1 MRRYVVGA
9 ICLGLLV
16 TCLAFSQNAQLA
28 GIVTDASGALVP
40 GVTIT
45 ATNTETGVVTTTITN
60 ESGAYAFPSL
70 QPGKAYKLSASLP
83 GFQTKIVTNLE
94 LASSV
99 RQNFELQV
107 SGAQTLVEVSADN
120 TSLAVSTNSATV
132 GDVLPEKKVSDL
144 PLVGNNVLSLLT
156 VLPGVR
162 ISAGGAQLNTIGGL
176 GMNTMNVTRD
186 GLTSND
192 TRFGAEGDLSANTT
206 LPNFGGLGAM
216 SPTTINPDLVGEVR
230 LILSPVDAELGRG
243 NSQIQIQTRS
253 GTNKYSGAAVW
264 NIQNSALNANT
275 WSNNRATD
283 PRTGAW
289 APITPDWR
297 NVNQYTVSYGG
308 PIVRNKTF
316 FFALWDQNISK
327 LRSTQNLRVLTPEAR
342 NGIVRFWEGWA
353 NDSSNPINNNQ
364 TPTAAANPTV
374 ASVDVFG
381 KPLMPQF
388 WPDGSAYNGRL
399 VCFSVFGTTTV
410 SGAPFA
416 AGTNTSL
423 CPSGVDSAG
432 RAYTALAMTP
442 PNGAGFWDPKRPVS
456 FNQAGYFA
464 KILNTIPLPNDF
476 DHDTGDGLVTANY
489 RYTLSRNI
497 GDPTFYNET
506 LVGND
511 PYSNRKQLNIKIDQ
525 NFKSH
530 RISGGWTYQMDDNVV
545 FRGDL
550 PNGLEG
556 VSSRRPNVLTVGV
569 TSTLSPNMLNE
580 AHFGVNINKGQQNPP
595 WTSTDD
601 QIRNAAQQF
610 LGEGGVRPGTAN
622 KYPVIVRP
630 QLGIGLAG
638 TQVNDD
644 QSLNFDNFNMATRLN
659 NGTIAPNSFNDPL
672 YQVTDTISWTQGK
685 HVFKFGG
692 DYRAPHTS
700 GYAFQPYVTAA
711 YGNLGG
717 AATASPLASETA
729 GTGTPSLGA
738 TTVTVP
744 AGQTYASLWAATA
757 TNTQAFNFRQNS
769 RTIAA
774 NLAYL
779 LTDSIGTLN
788 TPYWISSANDAAQGI
803 AGWQDVTTQTN
814 RIRNSASSD
823 YAFFVKDDYKIR
835 PSLTLNL
842 GLRYEYYAPPYLEDG
857 LTSAL
862 IGLGSGLFGAG
873 QSAAAGG
880 QLFNNWLQPG
890 NLYLANYGSGTAIPA
905 GGMPLDCKNGIQQ
918 PFLPM
923 STCDPNSLTTIQ
935 YVGSGSQNPNGV
947 ILPRDKN
954 NFGPAV
960 GFAWQVPWFGAGKT
974 TVRGGYQVT
983 FQRAQVQ
990 DQVLSG
996 VQSANTLT
1004 QAATAND
1011 GDILAITGTRAINYD
1026 DITSLVPRLPANAP
1040 GTPTPIYARNV
1051 ALTAYAPDL
1060 ATAYTQNL
1068 TLSVTRSITR
1078 NMTLDVRYIGT
1089 LARKLV
1095 GNMDINSST
1104 VMYNPEL
1111 FKALEVTRAGGND
1124 PLFDQMFAGLRLA
1137 GVPTTVPVV
1146 NGTTSFGSEQLRQST
1161 TYQGALANGNF
1172 TAVANTLVT
1181 GTIQTGSQGIT
1192 GLTPGPQQVILRNGC
1207 NRIANGLYNPNLPAS
1222 ASNIST
1228 RCFPENYLVAN
1239 PQVQTAT
1246 YNGNFGRSNYHALQ
1260 VGFTLRPTQGFS
1272 IQSTYSWSK
1281 AMQLPGTGYTD
1292 PLMREIDRVRSVDNL
1307 HNLRTNGTVELPL
1320 GPNKLFFGNTSGWA
1334 ARLIERWQT
1343 SFILNM
1349 STGQPSSITGAGTMR
1364 YANAR
1369 YVATV
1374 DWKEP
1379 NGHAEWNGPNGN
1391 TGTYFGTDT
1400 FYTARDPQCADTTLV
1415 APSIQTFCT
1424 INALAVKAP
1433 VGAPRSFTLNTAATG
1448 NNPVNVVYGLVSP
1461 LPGQIG
1467 TLGNRNIISW
1477 GVFFLDANIQKSF
1490 QLTESKAL
1498 SIRVD
1503 ATNILNHPQLAA
1515 PSFAVG
1521 NTPFGQISS
1530 KGGAIAGGPPVQ
1542 RNFQGQVRLTF

>member
-1 MRRYVVGA
+1 
-9 ICLGLLV
+9 
-16 TCLAFSQNAQLA
+16 
-28 GIVTDASGALVP
+28 
-40 GVTIT
+40 
-45 ATNTETGVVTTTITN
+45 
-60 ESGAYAFPSL
+60 
-70 QPGKAYKLSASLP
+70 
-83 GFQTKIVTNLE
+83 
-94 LASSV
+94 V

-107 SGAQTLVEVSADN
+107 SAAQTLVEVSADS
-120 TSLAVSTNSATV
+120 TLAISTNSATV
-132 GDVLPEKKVSDL
+132 GDVLPEKKVNDL
-144 PLVGNNVLSLLT
+144 PIVGNNVLSLLT

-162 ISAGGAQLNTIGGL
+162 ISQGGTQLNTIGGL
-176 GMNTMNVTRD
+176 GLNTMNITRD

-192 TRFGAEGDLSANTT
+192 TRFGPEGDLSAGTT
-206 LPNFGGLGAM
+206 LPNFGGLGVM

-275 WSNNRATD
+275 WGNNNDID

-289 APITPDWR
+289 SPTKPDWR
-297 NVNQYTVSYGG
+297 NVNQYTVSFGG

-316 FFALWDQNISK
+316 FFALWDQNISA
-327 LRSTQNLRVLTPEAR
+327 LRSTQNLRVLTNEAR
-342 NGIVRFWEGWA
+342 NGIVRYWEGWA
-353 NDSSNPINNNQ
+353 NDS
-364 TPTAAANPTV
+364 ANPGNNAQLPTTGNNPSIS
-374 ASVDVFG
+374 SVDVFG

-399 VCFSVFGTTTV
+399 ICFSVLGTTTA
-410 SGAPFA
+410 SGAPFVG
-416 AGTNTSL
+416 GTNTNL

-442 PNGAGFWDPKRPVS
+442 SAGAASWDPKRPVT

-464 KILNTIPLPNDF
+464 KILQTIPLPNDF
-476 DHDTGDGLVTANY
+476 DHDTGDGLMTANY
-489 RYTLSRNI
+489 RYVLTRNI

-511 PYSNRKQLNIKIDQ
+511 PYSNRKQINIKIDQ

-530 RISGGWTYQMDDNVV
+530 RINGGWTYQMDDNVV

-556 VSSRRPNVLTVGV
+556 VSSRRPNVVTVGV
-569 TSTLSPNMLNE
+569 TSTLSPTLLNE
-580 AHFGVNINKGQQNPP
+580 AHFGVNINKGEQNPP
-595 WTSTDD
+595 WTSRDEN
-601 QIRNAAQQF
+601 IRNEAQQF
-610 LGEGGVRPGTAN
+610 LGQGGIRPGTAN
-622 KYPVIVRP
+622 SYPIIVRP
-630 QLGIGLAG
+630 QAGLGAVFGPL
-638 TQVNDD
+638 NDD
-644 QSLNFDNFNMATRLN
+644 TSLAFDNFNMGTRLN
-659 NGTIAPNSFNDPL
+659 AATVNVASFNDPL
-672 YQVTDTISWTQGK
+672 YQVNDTISWTRGK

-692 DYRAPHTS
+692 DYRAPRTT
-700 GYAFQPYVTAA
+700 GFNFQPYPTAFF
-711 YGNLGG
+711 GNLGG
-717 AATASPLASETA
+717 ATTASPLASESA

-738 TTVTVP
+738 TALP
-744 AGQTYASLWAATA
+744 ANTTYAAYYAATD
-757 TNTQAFNFRQNS
+757 TQAVLFRQNQ

-779 LTDSIGTLN
+779 LTDSIGSLN

-803 AGWQDVTTQTN
+803 SGWQDITTQSN
-814 RIRNSASSD
+814 RLRETASSD
-823 YAFFVKDDYKIR
+823 YAFFAKDDFKIR

-842 GLRYEYYAPPYLEDG
+842 GVRYEYYAPPYLRDG
-857 LTSAL
+857 LTSAI
-862 IGLGSGLFGAG
+862 IGLGDGLFGAG
-873 QSAAAGG
+873 QSSAAGG
-880 QLFNNWLQPG
+880 QLFNTWLAPG
-890 NLYLANYGSGTAIPA
+890 NLYLTNYGGAAAIPA
-905 GGMPLDCKNGIQQ
+905 GGTALDCKSGMQQ
-918 PFLPM
+918 STFLPT

-935 YVGSGSQNPNGV
+935 YVGAGSPNPEGV

-960 GFAWQVPWFGAGKT
+960 GFAWQVPWFGEGKT

-996 VQSANTLT
+996 VPAANTLN
-1004 QAATAND
+1004 QVATAND

-1026 DITSLVPRLPANAP
+1026 DIPALVPRLPANAP

-1051 ALTAYAPDL
+1051 ALTGYAPDL

-1068 TLSVTRSITR
+1068 TLSVTRSISR
-1078 NMTLDVRYIGT
+1078 NITLDVRYIGT
-1089 LARKLV
+1089 LARKLA
-1095 GNMDINSST
+1095 GSMDLNAST
-1104 VMYNPEL
+1104 AIYNPEL
-1111 FKALEVTRAGGND
+1111 FRALEVTRAGGND

-1161 TYQGALANGNF
+1161 TFQGNLANGNF
-1172 TAVANTLVT
+1172 TAVANGLVT
-1181 GTIQTGSQGIT
+1181 GTIQAGSQGIT

-1222 ASNIST
+1222 STNIPT
-1228 RCFPENYLVAN
+1228 RCFAENYLVAN
-1239 PQVQTAT
+1239 PQVSTAT

-1272 IQSTYSWSK
+1272 VQSTYSWSK

-1292 PLMREIDRVRSVDNL
+1292 PRMREIDRVRSLDNL

-1320 GPNKLFFGNTSGWA
+1320 GPNKLFFANTTGWV

-1343 SFILNM
+1343 SFILNLA
-1349 STGQPSSITGAGTMR
+1349 TGQPSSVTGAGTMR
-1364 YANAR
+1364 YANPR
-1369 YVATV
+1369 YVSTV
-1374 DWKEP
+1374 DWKDP
-1379 NGHAEWNGPNGN
+1379 HGQAEWNGPNGD

-1400 FYTARDPQCADTTLV
+1400 FYTARDPQCAERTLV
-1415 APSIQTFCT
+1415 AASLETFCT
-1424 INALAVKAP
+1424 LNALTIKAEP
-1433 VGAPRSFTLNTAATG
+1433 GAPRSFTLNSNATG
-1448 NNPVNVVYGLVSP
+1448 NNPVSVVYGLVNP

-1467 TLGNRNIISW
+1467 TLGSRNIISW
-1477 GVFFLDANIQKSF
+1477 GIFLLDANIQKSF
-1490 QLTESKAL
+1490 QISESKAL

-1503 ATNILNHPQLAA
+1503 ATNILNHPQLAT
-1515 PSFAVG
+1515 PNFAVG
-1521 NTPFGQISS
+1521 NTAFGQIGS
-1530 KGGAIAGGPPVQ
+1530 KGGPINGGPPVQ